1 MLLRSKD
8 IIIADAHCDTIL
20 EINKGKKIGIRSD
33 KGHVDIP
40 RMIEGNIN
48 IQFFAVFVEPQFK
61 PHCALERT
69 LHLIDDFFKEI
80 EENKAKIEIVIN
92 FCNIDRILKNNRIAA
107 LLCIEGGEAIQEDL
121 SLLRIFYRLGV
132 RCLTLTWNQRNA
144 IGDGINE
151 KPVGGLSNFGI
162 EVIKEMNNLGMLID
176 VSHLNQGGFWDVI
189 RYSEYPVI
197 ASHSNVYEIC
207 NHPRNINQ
215 KQIKALAE
223 KDGVICITFVPFL
236 LRKCFDTAEAEDV
249 VTHIKY
255 IKKLVGVDYIGI
267 GSDFDGTESMPKG
280 LEHVGKMPF
289 LIELLS
295 KNGFKDSEIEKI
307 MGGNIIRLL
316 KRVLKG

>member
-1 MLLRSKD
+1 MLRPEN

-20 EINKGKKIGIRSD
+20 EVNKGRKIGIRSD
-33 KGHVDIP
+33 TGHLDIP
-40 RMIEGNIN
+40 RMIEGSIN
-48 IQFFAVFVEPQFK
+48 IQFFAVFVETQFK
-61 PHCALERT
+61 PHSALERT

-80 EENKAKIEIVIN
+80 EENMDKVELIFSYPDIN
-92 FCNIDRILKNNRIAA
+92 RILKENKIAA
-107 LLCIEGGEAIQEDL
+107 LLCVEGGEAIQEDL
-121 SLLRIFYRLGV
+121 ALLRILYRLGV

-162 EVIKEMNNLGMLID
+162 KVVKEMNKLGMLID
-176 VSHLNQGGFWDVI
+176 VSHLNQGGFWDVVKNT
-189 RYSEYPVI
+189 EYPVI
-197 ASHSNVYEIC
+197 ASHSNVYELC

-223 KDGVICITFVPFL
+223 IEGVICVTFVPFL
-236 LRKCFDTAEAEDV
+236 LTNNFDTAELNDV
-249 VTHIKY
+249 IAHIKY

-267 GSDFDGTESMPKG
+267 GSDFDGTETMPKG
-280 LEHVGKMPF
+280 LEHAGKIPS
-289 LIELLS
+289 LIEALS

-316 KRVLKG
+316 KKVLKD